1 VLEAYVVDRRPRQEL
16 IAQGFDAAL
25 VNRVVAMVM
34 RAEYKRRQ
42 SAPVLRVSAKAF
54 GEGWRFP
61 IAQRWR

>member
-1 VLEAYVVDRRPRQEL
+1 
-16 IAQGFDAAL
+16 
-25 VNRVVAMVM
+25 MVM

-42 SAPVLRVSAKAF
+42 SAPVLRVSPKAF